1 MCEVPAVELLA
12 DASTPASN
20 HWLQVRHLGQAPP
33 FETGPFEQVSAGAK
47 MTCAIRKGKAGLRC
61 WGHDHFDVHRP
72 PNATFEQV
80 TINTLHACGL
90 TVDSSVKCWGNTAAD
105 AHAVPPSFVAA

>member
-1 MCEVPAVELLA
+1 MQGDMHCWGA
-12 DASTPASN
+12 N
-20 HWLQVRHLGQAPP
+20 HLGQAPP
-33 FETGPFEQVSAGAK
+33 FEAGPFDQVSAGEK
-47 MTCAIRKGKAGLRC
+47 MTCAIRQGAVGLTC

-80 TINTLHACGL
+80 TVNSQHACGL
-90 TVDSSVKCWGNTAAD
+90 TVDSSVKCWGNTAND

>member
-1 MCEVPAVELLA
+1 MHGVAHQIRSATGTGAAPKIVEA
-12 DASTPASN
+12 
-20 HWLQVRHLGQAPP
+20 
-33 FETGPFEQVSAGAK
+33 GPFDQVSAGEK
-47 MTCAIRKGKAGLRC
+47 MTCAIRQGAVGLTC

-80 TINTLHACGL
+80 TVNSQHACGL
-90 TVDSSVKCWGNTAAD
+90 TVDSSVKCWGNTAND